1 MRCAPTCPPS
11 TRSSWRSWR
20 RRSRRSRRPRPHGPT
35 VTGGTTVSITASR
48 PLHTGQSRAG
58 RAIGG
63 AGRSVVRTLSFF
75 SKWLAEV
82 MRQPALMLSLVVGPF
97 LLLLLFGEGV
107 KLGAPLPKTVLVWPQ
122 GQTESAQRISPVRD
136 EVGQFLDIVAETD
149 DVEQA
154 RQVLVRGDAELV
166 AVVP

>member
-20 RRSRRSRRPRPHGPT
+20 RRSRRSRRPRPHGPMA
-35 VTGGTTVSITASR
+35 TGGTIVSITASR
-48 PLHTGQSRAG
+48 PLRTGQSRAG

-107 KLGAPLPKTVLVWPQ
+107 KLGAPLPKTVLV
-122 GQTESAQRISPVRD
+122 RD
-136 EVGQFLDIVAETD
+136 EGPQDQRMTPLRKELDGYL
-149 DVEQA
+149 DV
-154 RQVLVRGDAELV
+154 
-166 AVVP
+166 